1 MARLLRSAL
10 AVLLLASAP
19 AWPARPLLAQDDAG
33 ASTPPTILINQVSA
47 DPQDATLL
55 GLVELFDGGTGAI
68 DLSGLSLVLFH
79 RASDEVSA
87 AFDLDGFRTGDDG
100 SFLLGSNTLSPE
112 PDLTFDRP
120 LPLAEVTGVALV
132 VGNADE
138 MAAGTT
144 LALSTAL
151 DVLAIGADSSADL
164 TGQTLISAPL
174 AQPPAFVA
182 PADVA
187 PAAVSPAGQC
197 SDPAALIHAIQGA
210 GPAAAL
216 TGTVVVEALVV
227 GDFQDTLRGLR
238 GFFVQE
244 EESDH
249 DDDPATSEGLFVL
262 DNGFG
267 VEVAVGDLVR
277 VRGVVNEFNSLTR
290 LIRVSAILVCGRGN
304 TVTPTPVLLADG
316 TDLEQYEG
324 MLVAIEGPLTV
335 AQNYFLGRYGQMT
348 LAGGDRPF
356 QPTQIYP
363 YGSDEWFEL
372 VGTNAR
378 RLLVLDDGQD
388 IRALGDNPL
397 PVPYLG
403 VPPPGVIRSG
413 DEVTGVVGVIDQGR
427 INSAPGADIGI
438 GYRLHPTEPPR
449 FIPANVRTPEPP
461 DVGGALR
468 VASFNVLNYFNG
480 DGRGRGFPTSRG
492 AATRAEF
499 ERQRAKIIAAI
510 TALDADV
517 VGLMEMENDG
527 FGADSAIQDL
537 VDGLNRSA
545 PAEKSYAF
553 VDPSGPRLGG
563 DEITVGILYRP
574 TTVTPVGPVATLAS
588 GAFDQA
594 LPDGGISR
602 QPLAQTFAD
611 THGERFTVVVNHFK
625 SKRPS
630 GIREDTDQVFD
641 SGVGAWNRRRTQ
653 AAEQLVAWL
662 ATDPTNS
669 GDPDVIIIGD
679 LNSYAKETPIA
690 AIESAGYVNLLT
702 LFNGDTAYSYIFD
715 GRAGYLDHALASDS
729 LAGQVTGAADWHIN
743 ADEPKVI
750 DYEDRFNPPGYYSP
764 DPYRSSDHDPVLV
777 GLRLAAVTIVEP
789 EPVEPEPVEPEP
801 VEPEPVEPEPV
812 EPDEPT
818 IAPEPPP
825 TGEEPVCVDTYTVQR
840 GDSLIGIAQ
849 RYGLSYSAL
858 ARANALANPN
868 LIRPGQ
874 QLCIPT
880 GGQPPAAGDYGLYMV
895 QRGDTLSSI
904 ARRYNTSVRVLV
916 QINGI
921 ANPDLIRVGQVL
933 QVPR

>member
-1 MARLLRSAL
+1 MVRLLSSL
-10 AVLLLASAP
+10 LVVLFLMSGFAQP
-19 AWPARPLLAQDDAG
+19 ERPLLAQSDTG
-33 ASTPPTILINQVSA
+33 ASTPPAILINGVSA
-47 DPQDATLL
+47 DREDATRL
-55 GLVELFDGGTGAI
+55 GLVELFDGGTGET
-68 DLSGLSLVLFH
+68 DLSGLSLVLFA
-79 RASDEVSA
+79 RASDEVIA
-87 AFDLDGFRTGDDG
+87 AFSLDGFRTRDDG
-100 SFLLGSNTLSPE
+100 SFVIGSSTLAEE
-112 PDLTFDRP
+112 PALTFDRP
-120 LPLAEVTGVALV
+120 FPLTEVTGLALV

-138 MAAGTT
+138 IAAKGT
-144 LALSTAL
+144 LDLSTAL
-151 DVLAIGADSSADL
+151 DVVAIGADTGADL
-164 TGQTLISAPL
+164 TGQPLLSAPV
-174 AQPPAFVA
+174 AQPPAAVA

-187 PAAVSPAGQC
+187 AAALLAGQC
-197 SDPAALIHAIQGA
+197 GEPATLIHAIQGA
-210 GPAAAL
+210 GSEAVIR
-216 TGTVVVEALVV
+216 GTVVVEAPVV
-227 GDFQDTLRGLR
+227 GDFQDTLLGLR

-244 EESDH
+244 EENDH

-267 VEVAVGDLVR
+267 VDVTVGDLVR
-277 VRGVVNEFNSLTR
+277 VRGVVNEFNQLTR
-290 LIRVSAILVCGRGN
+290 LTRVSAVLVCSRGN
-304 TVTPTPVLLADG
+304 TVTPTPVRLADG
-316 TDLEQYEG
+316 VDLEAYEG
-324 MLVAIEGPLTV
+324 MLVTLEGPVTV

-348 LAGGDRPF
+348 LTGGDRPF

-403 VPPPGVIRSG
+403 APPPGVIRSG
-413 DEVTGVVGVIDQGR
+413 DEITGVVGVIDQGR

-510 TALDADV
+510 SALDADV

-553 VDPSGPRLGG
+553 VDPGGPRLGG

-594 LPDGGISR
+594 LTDGGISR

-653 AAEQLVAWL
+653 AAEQLVTWL

-764 DPYRSSDHDPVLV
+764 DPYRSSDHDPVII
-777 GLRLAAVTIVEP
+777 GLRLATTTVEP

-801 VEPEPVEPEPV
+801 VEPEPTQ
-812 EPDEPT
+812 PDEPT
-818 IAPEPPP
+818 IAPQPPP
-825 TGEEPVCVDTYTVQR
+825 TEGETGCAETYIVQR
-840 GDSLIGIAQ
+840 GDSLIRIAQ
-849 RYGLSYSAL
+849 RYGLPYGAL
-858 ARANALANPN
+858 VRANDLPNPN

-874 QLCIPT
+874 QLCIPP
-880 GGQPPAAGDYGLYMV
+880 GGQLPTVGDYVLYTV

-904 ARRYNTSVRVLV
+904 ARQYNTSVQTLV

-921 ANPDLIRVGQVL
+921 ANANLIRVGQVL
-933 QVPR
+933 RVPR